1 MRSHAPC
8 LIPSTFWLANNW
20 RRAAVNPPRERLAL
34 ALDAQLLEQCC
45 AFEDGIAALILAMP
59 PDVVEAFAEQAIE
72 EILVDF
78 AQRTSGPGAARV
90 YMALGAHLRD
100 GVERRLEELRR
111 SPDL

>member
-1 MRSHAPC
+1 MNR
-8 LIPSTFWLANNW
+8 
-20 RRAAVNPPRERLAL
+20 PRERLSSAL
-34 ALDAQLLEQCC
+34 ETQLLEQCC
-45 AFEDGIAALILAMP
+45 AFEDGIAALAAAMSP
-59 PDVVEAFAEQAIE
+59 EVVEAFAEQAIE

-90 YMALGAHLRD
+90 YMALGAHLRE

>member
-1 MRSHAPC
+1 MNGRP
-8 LIPSTFWLANNW
+8 
-20 RRAAVNPPRERLAL
+20 ERLSL
-34 ALDAQLLEQCC
+34 ALEAQLLQQCC
-45 AFEDGIAALILAMP
+45 AFEDGIAALALAVP

-72 EILVDF
+72 EILVDI